1 MKFIKNNLLLLT
13 SIAFVLASI
22 LISIS
27 IIFQPFNSSS
37 DLYVSGRT
45 LFIKLN
51 QPEQLQEYSN
61 NSNKIIFINTEV
73 INAASGEILLLIN
86 DQSVDLLSKD
96 GFTYKPLNPSEIDF
110 NIQKPLWGS
119 FNLSRNQMVKGNL
132 FFKVNKTFEPQ
143 TFEWKESDRVIINF
157 SQ

>member
-13 SIAFVLASI
+13 SIAFVFASI

-45 LFIKLN
+45 LFIKLD

>member
-13 SIAFVLASI
+13 SIAFVFASI

-45 LFIKLN
+45 LFIKLD
-51 QPEQLQEYSN
+51 QPEQLQEFSN
-61 NSNKIIFINTEV
+61 NSNKIISISTEV

-96 GFTYKPLNPSEIDF
+96 GYTYKPLNPSEIDF

>member
-13 SIAFVLASI
+13 SIAFVFASI

-45 LFIKLN
+45 LFIKLD

-61 NSNKIIFINTEV
+61 NSNKIISISTEV

-96 GFTYKPLNPSEIDF
+96 GYTYKPLNPSEIDF

>member
-13 SIAFVLASI
+13 SIAFVFASI

-51 QPEQLQEYSN
+51 QPEQLQEYSY
-61 NSNKIIFINTEV
+61 NSHKIIFINTEV

>member
-13 SIAFVLASI
+13 SIAFVFASI

-96 GFTYKPLNPSEIDF
+96 GFTYKPLNPNEISL

>member
-13 SIAFVLASI
+13 SIVFVFASI

>member
-13 SIAFVLASI
+13 SIAFVFASI

-61 NSNKIIFINTEV
+61 NSNKIIFIKTEV

>member
-13 SIAFVLASI
+13 SIAFVFASI

>member
-1 MKFIKNNLLLLT
+1 MKFIKNNFLLLT
-13 SIAFVLASI
+13 SIAFVFASI

-61 NSNKIIFINTEV
+61 NSNKIISISTEV
-73 INAASGEILLLIN
+73 INAASGEIFLLIN

-132 FFKVNKTFEPQ
+132 FFKVNKTFDPQ

>member
-13 SIAFVLASI
+13 SIIFVFASV

-27 IIFQPFNSSS
+27 IILQPFNSSS

-73 INAASGEILLLIN
+73 INDASGEILLLIN

>member
-13 SIAFVLASI
+13 SIAFVFASL

-45 LFIKLN
+45 LFIKLD

-61 NSNKIIFINTEV
+61 NSNKIISISTEV

-96 GFTYKPLNPSEIDF
+96 GYTYKPLNPSEIDF

-119 FNLSRNQMVKGNL
+119 FNLSRNQKIKGNL

>member
-13 SIAFVLASI
+13 SIAFVFASI

-96 GFTYKPLNPSEIDF
+96 GYTYKPLNPSEIDF

>member
-13 SIAFVLASI
+13 SIAFVFASI

-27 IIFQPFNSSS
+27 IIFQPFKSSS

>member
-13 SIAFVLASI
+13 SIAFVFASI

-61 NSNKIIFINTEV
+61 NSNKIISISTEV

>member
-1 MKFIKNNLLLLT
+1 MLLT
-13 SIAFVLASI
+13 SIAFVFASI

>member
-13 SIAFVLASI
+13 SIAFVFASI

-96 GFTYKPLNPSEIDF
+96 GYTYKPLNPNEIDF

>member
-13 SIAFVLASI
+13 SIAFVFASI

-110 NIQKPLWGS
+110 KNHVQ
-119 FNLSRNQMVKGNL
+119 
-132 FFKVNKTFEPQ
+132 
-143 TFEWKESDRVIINF
+143 
-157 SQ
+157 

>member
-13 SIAFVLASI
+13 SIAFVFASI

-61 NSNKIIFINTEV
+61 NSK
-73 INAASGEILLLIN
+73 
-86 DQSVDLLSKD
+86 Q
-96 GFTYKPLNPSEIDF
+96 
-110 NIQKPLWGS
+110 
-119 FNLSRNQMVKGNL
+119 
-132 FFKVNKTFEPQ
+132 FKK
-143 TFEWKESDRVIINF
+143 SY
-157 SQ
+157 

>member
-13 SIAFVLASI
+13 SIAFVFASL

>member
-13 SIAFVLASI
+13 SIAFVFASI

-61 NSNKIIFINTEV
+61 NSNKIISISTEV

-96 GFTYKPLNPSEIDF
+96 GYTYKPLNPSEIDF

>member
-13 SIAFVLASI
+13 SIAFVFASI

-61 NSNKIIFINTEV
+61 NSNKIISISTEV
-73 INAASGEILLLIN
+73 INAASGEIFLLIN

>member
-13 SIAFVLASI
+13 SIAFVFASI

-51 QPEQLQEYSN
+51 QPEKLQEYSN

>member
-13 SIAFVLASI
+13 SIAFVFASI
-22 LISIS
+22 LISIF

-37 DLYVSGRT
+37 DHYVSGRT

>member
-13 SIAFVLASI
+13 SIAFVFASI

-27 IIFQPFNSSS
+27 IILQPFNSSS

>member
-13 SIAFVLASI
+13 SIAFVFASI

-61 NSNKIIFINTEV
+61 NSNKIIFITTEV

>member
-13 SIAFVLASI
+13 SIIFVLASV

-27 IIFQPFNSSS
+27 IILQPFNSSS

-96 GFTYKPLNPSEIDF
+96 GYTYKPLNPNEINF

>member
-13 SIAFVLASI
+13 SIAFVFASL

-61 NSNKIIFINTEV
+61 NSNKIISISTEV

-96 GFTYKPLNPSEIDF
+96 GYTYKPLNPSEIDF

>member
-13 SIAFVLASI
+13 SIIFVFASV

-27 IIFQPFNSSS
+27 IILQPFNSSS

>member
-13 SIAFVLASI
+13 SIAFVFASI

-86 DQSVDLLSKD
+86 DKSVDLLSKD

-143 TFEWKESDRVIINF
+143 SFEWKESDRVIINF

>member
-13 SIAFVLASI
+13 SIAFVFASI

-27 IIFQPFNSSS
+27 IIFQPFTSSS

-86 DQSVDLLSKD
+86 DHYLLSIHSSNS
-96 GFTYKPLNPSEIDF
+96 L
-110 NIQKPLWGS
+110 L
-119 FNLSRNQMVKGNL
+119 
-132 FFKVNKTFEPQ
+132 
-143 TFEWKESDRVIINF
+143 INRY
-157 SQ
+157 SL

>member
-13 SIAFVLASI
+13 SIAFVFASI

-96 GFTYKPLNPSEIDF
+96 GFTYKPLNPNEIDF

>member
-13 SIAFVLASI
+13 SIAFVFASI

-110 NIQKPLWGS
+110 NIQKPLWGN

>member
-13 SIAFVLASI
+13 SIAFVFASI

-61 NSNKIIFINTEV
+61 NSNKIIFITTEV

-86 DQSVDLLSKD
+86 DKSVDLLSKD

-143 TFEWKESDRVIINF
+143 SFEWKESDRVIINF

>member
-13 SIAFVLASI
+13 SIVFVFASI

-132 FFKVNKTFEPQ
+132 FFRVNKTFEPQ

>member
-13 SIAFVLASI
+13 SIAFVFASI

-61 NSNKIIFINTEV
+61 NSNKIIFIKTEV

-132 FFKVNKTFEPQ
+132 FFKVNKTFDPQ